1 MKKLLSCLVAC
12 VLTFAMVIGLTACN
26 NRAKVEVLA
35 FELTAEEYAFA
46 VAKGNDTLKQEVN
59 DLLAEMK
66 EDGSLETLINSYFD
80 GTATFTYTNPA
91 SSDGCFVVATNA
103 YFPPFEYM
111 EGEKFVGVD
120 IEIASL
126 IAQKLGK
133 TLFIKNIDFTAVI
146 TDVQQGN
153 SDIAMAGITVNAERE
168 ELINFTTPYYESAQ
182 VLVVR
187 EDDTTF
193 DGCET
198 AEQAEEILKAQSSSY
213 VIGTQAGTT
222 GYMYSAGDVDFGY
235 DGFKNLTTKPFNSGA
250 LAITDLANGK
260 INAVIIDKQ
269 PAIMISKSVNG

>member
-1 MKKLLSCLVAC
+1 MKKLGTIFTSV
-12 VLTFAMVIGLTACN
+12 VLTLVLLFSLTACGGQ
-26 NRAKVEVLA
+26 KVKVLEI
-35 FELTAEEYAFA
+35 ELTTEEYAFA
-46 VAKGNDTLKQEVN
+46 ISKENDTLKTAVN
-59 DLLAEMK
+59 ELLAEK
-66 EDGSLETLINSYFD
+66 EADGSLDTLINSYFD

-126 IAQKLGK
+126 IAKKLGK
-133 TLFIKNIDFTAVI
+133 TLFIKNIDFDAVI
-146 TDVQQGN
+146 TDVQQGK

-168 ELINFTTPYYESAQ
+168 QLINFSTPYYASAQ

-193 DGCET
+193 SGCTT
-198 AEQAEEILKAQSSSY
+198 AEEVENILKAKDTNFK
-213 VIGTQAGTT
+213 VGTQAGTT

-235 DGFKNLTTKPFNSGA
+235 DGFKNLTTTPYKTGA

-260 INAVIIDKQ
+260 IDAVIIDKQ
-269 PAIMISKSVNG
+269 PAIMIAKSVNG